1 MPHRISRNRRSHGVR
16 RPRGVDAIAHDD
28 PGWRPES
35 RAPSIVLLISNT
47 DTKARLTSALA
58 RRALLTFCTRQ
69 PELLR
74 LVEFRRVLCC
84 IVEPVDANGVH
95 TAPSISHLKTRF
107 PSLAVLG
114 YCDTSP
120 ASCHQIA
127 AMSRAGMDT
136 LILRGVDDGPESLR
150 RLINEAEANWSLGHV
165 RELLDC
171 FDDDEVRAF
180 VRLFLGPLT
189 FKPTVGAAAK
199 ELGLSRRTLAHRLS
213 QNGLPSPAVLASWCR
228 MLTAANLLRD
238 PGRSVERVA
247 MWLGFGCGAGL
258 RNMLRRRANVS
269 PSEVRGDEGFQRLV
283 DSFRVMVNGT
293 PHGFVGGNLQ
303 PARVPSRVRLE
314 RVMSS

>member
-1 MPHRISRNRRSHGVR
+1 MPHRIGRSRRSHGVR
-16 RPRGVDAIAHDD
+16 RPHDVDAVPHDD
-28 PGWRPES
+28 PSWRPDR
-35 RAPSIVLLISNT
+35 RAPSVVLLISNSE
-47 DTKARLTSALA
+47 TKARLTAALS

-74 LVEFRRVLCC
+74 LIEFRRVLCC
-84 IVEPVDANGVH
+84 IVEPVDSDGLH
-95 TAPSISHLKTRF
+95 TAPSIAHLKARF
-107 PSLAVLG
+107 PSLGVLG

-136 LILRGVDDGPESLR
+136 LVLRGVDDGPESLR

-189 FKPTVGAAAK
+189 FKPTVGAATK

-269 PSEVRGDEGFQRLV
+269 PSEVRGDEGFQRLAE
-283 DSFRVMVNGT
+283 SFRVMMKGE
-293 PHGFVGGNLQ
+293 PHGFIAGR
-303 PARVPSRVRLE
+303 ARPPRAPSRVTLE
-314 RVMSS
+314 PLISS

>member
-1 MPHRISRNRRSHGVR
+1 MPLDAASRD
-16 RPRGVDAIAHDD
+16 DAS
-28 PGWRPES
+28 WRPEQ
-35 RAPSIVLLISNT
+35 RAPSVVLLINNNET
-47 DTKARLTSALA
+47 RARVTAALS
-58 RRALLTFCTRQ
+58 RQVLLTFCTRQ

-84 IVEPVDANGVH
+84 IVEPIDSNGLP
-95 TAPSISHLKTRF
+95 TAESIATLKTRF

-127 AMSRAGMDT
+127 AMSRAGMDS

-150 RLINEAEANWSLGHV
+150 RLINAAEDNWSLGGV
-165 RELLDC
+165 RELIAC
-171 FDDDEVRAF
+171 FDDEEVKAF

-189 FKPTVGAAAK
+189 FKPTVGAATK
-199 ELGLSRRTLAHRLS
+199 QLGVSKRTLAHRLS

-269 PSEVRGDEGFQRLV
+269 PSEMRGDEGFRRLV
-283 DSFRVMVNGT
+283 DAFRAMVRGT
-293 PHGFVGGNLQ
+293 PHGAVVAN
-303 PARVPSRVRLE
+303 PPSSLAASRDTLE
-314 RVMSS
+314 RLMFT